1 MLAVGVCDKGSA
13 RYKLCFIELF
23 DTALNGLELFLNAC
37 KNSENWAQTCKS
49 VSHFVVQ
56 SLVVQLEE
64 AAKQARLQACKL
76 QQAVAANGPTAVA
89 ATAAAEGT
97 AETSPGKGS
106 SRGSVPGLQNLK
118 GSWSGAFQ
126 AYGGGGGA
134 ANTDFDVKGTNWQWG
149 NYSMDQVQCAESNI
163 QNTVPTLWIFASTI
177 PRPNRIC
184 YSLRVPVLVS
194 L

>member
-1 MLAVGVCDKGSA
+1 MMSYLHEIQTVCNVVEDPQMVLLSEKGAHGVSGRHDSSHKQAQIC
-13 RYKLCFIELF
+13 
-23 DTALNGLELFLNAC
+23 GLVNHC
-37 KNSENWAQTCKS
+37 
-49 VSHFVVQ
+49 VVQ

-76 QQAVAANGPTAVA
+76 QEAVAANSPTAAA

-106 SRGSVPGLQNLK
+106 SRGSLPGLQDLK

-134 ANTDFDVKGTNWQWG
+134 ANTDFDVKGTDWQWG
-149 NYSMDQVQCAESNI
+149 NYSMEQV
-163 QNTVPTLWIFASTI
+163 
-177 PRPNRIC
+177 
-184 YSLRVPVLVS
+184 
-194 L
+194 